1 MQFARLGRRA
11 LSTSAD
17 WALHYRRAAKMYR
30 LAPVNGTDRYSSRVR
45 LSDRKAVVQAPVKPE
60 YCHAAHALHGSSY
73 FKMLDDACFFAAQ
86 STNRDHFVVT
96 TSFTT
101 YITRPVVPDQTPF
114 LIAEGT
120 VVSASSETARGFETR
135 LCAPRTCL
143 RACGSL
149 QARERSLHL
158 TRALTRARVSESL
171 IIAEGVVKTPD
182 GTEVGRGSGTF
193 MPHPKMELPKVPF
206 YADDEAYPFVDD
218 DQVLE

>member
-1 MQFARLGRRA
+1 MMQFARLGRRA

-120 VVSASSETARGFETR
+120 VVSASK
-135 LCAPRTCL
+135 
-143 RACGSL
+143 
-149 QARERSLHL
+149 
-158 TRALTRARVSESL
+158 SL

>member
-1 MQFARLGRRA
+1 
-11 LSTSAD
+11 
-17 WALHYRRAAKMYR
+17 MYR
-30 LAPVNGTDRYSSRVR
+30 LAPVNGTERYSSRVR

-135 LCAPRTCL
+135 PCASNAPPCLCIAWLRKRLVPHEGPHPR
-143 RACGSL
+143 A
-149 QARERSLHL
+149 
-158 TRALTRARVSESL
+158 SESL

-182 GTEVGRGSGTF
+182 GLEVGRGSGTF

-206 YADDEAYPFVDD
+206 YADDEAYPLIDE